1 MTAAAG
7 AECSSGSSYTE
18 LTEKELRSFEDYF
31 NTPERNGLLRFPLHN
46 WTTREEQKELTPYL
60 SRIFYDHDGDA
71 ANITAEE
78 EKALGITLE
87 LDRQKLT
94 TEYVINYISENYLIS
109 PDEAAA
115 LLADNPN
122 LTENQ
127 LGVYLPEYDAYYRE
141 RGDTM
146 FQEYDFT
153 SGLRFSDGSVT
164 LYSNSDVYIWE
175 NGEYTLQSGDSLA
188 TVLLPS
194 GEDGRWYVESNYL
207 QLAR

>member
-1 MTAAAG
+1 M
-7 AECSSGSSYTE
+7 
-18 LTEKELRSFEDYF
+18 
-31 NTPERNGLLRFPLHN
+31 TPE
-46 WTTREEQKELTPYL
+46 
-60 SRIFYDHDGDA
+60 
-71 ANITAEE
+71 EE
-78 EKALGITLE
+78 EALGITLE

-175 NGEYTLQSGDSLA
+175 NGEYTLQSGDALA